1 MAIDERL
8 AARVRELLG
17 AKGVVVEKPM
27 MGGLA
32 FMVNGAMCCSVGVD
46 GLLVRI
52 RPGERDQLCALEH
65 VQPMKLGGRTMRGF
79 VRVMTAGVRTRKTL
93 EQWLTRGLSAAKHPG
108 GHEGP
113 SARRG

>member
-17 AKGVVVEKPM
+17 SKGVVVEKPM

-46 GLLVRI
+46 GLLVHV
-52 RPGERDQLCALEH
+52 GAEARDQVCALEH
-65 VQPMKLGGRTMRGF
+65 VQLMKLGGRTMRGF
-79 VRVMTAGVRTRKTL
+79 VRVMSAGLRTRKAL
-93 EQWLTRGLSAAKHPG
+93 EQWLSRGLAAGKHPAG
-108 GHEGP
+108 RKHP
-113 SARRG
+113 RARRG

>member
-8 AARVRELLG
+8 AERVRSLLES
-17 AKGVVVEKPM
+17 KGDVVEKPM

-32 FMVNGAMCCSVGVD
+32 FMVNGAMCCSVGAT
-46 GLLVRI
+46 GLLVRVTAE
-52 RPGERDQLCALEH
+52 ERDEVLALEH

-79 VRVMTAGVRTRKTL
+79 VRVLTAGLRPRKAL
-93 EQWLTRGLSAAKHPG
+93 ERWLSRGLAAGNHPASRKH
-108 GHEGP
+108 P